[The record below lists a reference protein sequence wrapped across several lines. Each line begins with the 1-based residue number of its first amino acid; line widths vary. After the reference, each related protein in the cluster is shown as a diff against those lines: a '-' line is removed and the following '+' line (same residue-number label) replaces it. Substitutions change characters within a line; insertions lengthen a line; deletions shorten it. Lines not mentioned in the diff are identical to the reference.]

1 MKVRDFRIG
10 WRLLLQERAY
20 SAVTI
25 AGLALGFAACFL
37 LMAYVRFSFGYDSH
51 VPQADRVHMVKVRV
65 NVGGNDGWAQA
76 SPGPLLPVARNSGL
90 AQAAGMALPGKF
102 TLRQGGTLQAIEVL
116 IVSPGMQQVL
126 GLQAVEGDLRAAL
139 ARPDGIALT
148 RSKALQLLGSTHVVG
163 RSLEVQG
170 ERLTIAA
177 VLDDPPAATTLPY
190 GALASVEGKLI
201 PQGQRDYFSKAW
213 GGLAGA
219 IYVRLAPGAAPDAMR
234 RALQDAFDNSP
245 LRNVLPKEVLQQLGG
260 KKIME
265 VALTPLPDL
274 YFDNDLAD
282 RPGAGAHG
290 NLRAIAGVTAVALL
304 ILLLAVTNYVNL
316 ASVRAMRRQ
325 AEIAMRKVLGAGAPR
340 IAGQF
345 IAESLL
351 VALLATAG
359 GLLLAWLMLP
369 SFAQM
374 MDRPLE
380 GMLTPAALLASL
392 VLGTAVGVLAGLYPA
407 WVALRMHPVQALAG
421 RNSQETHGTLWLR
434 RVLTILQMTAAMG
447 LISATLAVAW
457 QTRYASAA
465 DPGFDPAPLLV
476 LELPLRMWEGEG
488 GRSLRDALQRVPG
501 VEGVATSPDPVGL
514 RISGTHIPVQR
525 VGGTAALLM
534 ERSVSPNFFQV
545 YGVQPLAGR
554 NFDPQREQETNDSS
568 VMLNASA
575 TAALGFATPQDAVGQ
590 FISVPRRK
598 VPVVSRVIGIA
609 PDLRYQ
615 SLRQKPEPII
625 YRNSLEA
632 TTMTVRYRG
641 DLRTLEKT
649 MESLWPLHLPGHS
662 TAIERAGSYFA
673 ANYADDLRLAKLL
686 AAASITAT
694 LLAAF
699 GIYVLSAYSVQRRTR
714 EIVLRKLYG
723 ANRSAI
729 ARLLGREF
737 LLLTGLAA
745 LLGLPLAALA
755 IARYLASFVEH
766 APVGGWTLAAAL
778 GLVSLVTL
786 AATVRHTL
794 AALRISPALALRT

>member
-1 MKVRDFRIG
+1 MKAADFRIG

-25 AGLALGFAACFL
+25 LGLALGFAACFL
-37 LMAYVRFSFGYDSH
+37 LLGYVRYCFSYDSH
-51 VPQADRVHMVKVRV
+51 VPQAEQVHLVKVRV
-65 NVGGNDGWAQA
+65 NVGGNDGWSQA
-76 SPGPLLPVARNSGL
+76 APGPLLQTALDSGL
-90 AQAAGMALPGKF
+90 AQAAGMAMVGGF
-102 TLRQGGTLQAIEVL
+102 TLRIGDVLQRSEVL

-126 GLQAVEGDLRAAL
+126 GLQALEGDLRGAL
-139 ARPDGIALT
+139 TRPDGIALT
-148 RSKALQLLGSTHVVG
+148 RSRALQLLGSTNVLGKTLH
-163 RSLEVQG
+163 LQG
-170 ERLTIAA
+170 EQLTILA
-177 VLDDPPAATTLPY
+177 VLADPPAATTLPY
-190 GALASVEGKLI
+190 GALAGIDGKLI

-213 GGLAGA
+213 GGLAGS
-219 IYVRLAPGAAPDAMR
+219 IYVRLTPAVAPDAMR
-234 RALQDAFDNSP
+234 RALQNAFDNSP
-245 LRNVLPKEVLQQLGG
+245 LRNVLPKQVLAQLGD

-265 VALTPLPDL
+265 VALTPLQDL
-274 YFDNDLAD
+274 YFDSSLAD
-282 RPGAGAHG
+282 RPGAGVHG
-290 NLRAIAGVTAVALL
+290 DVRAIAGVAAVALL

-325 AEIAMRKVLGAGAPR
+325 SEIAMRKVLGASAPR

-359 GLLLAWLMLP
+359 GLLLAWLLLP

-380 GMLTPAALLASL
+380 AMLTPAALLGNVA
-392 VLGTAVGVLAGLYPA
+392 LGIAAGVMAGLYPA
-407 WVALRMHPVQALAG
+407 WVALRMHPAQALAG
-421 RNSQETHGTLWLR
+421 RNHQETHGTLWLR
-434 RVLTILQMTAAMG
+434 RAVTILQMTAAMG
-447 LISATLAVAW
+447 LTSTTLAVAW

-476 LELPLRMWEGEG
+476 LALPVRMWEGDG
-488 GRSLRDALQRVPG
+488 ARSLRDALGRVPG
-501 VEGVATSPDPVGL
+501 VQGVASSPDPVGL

-534 ERSVSPNFFQV
+534 ERPVSPNFFQV
-545 YGVQPLAGR
+545 YGTQPLAGR

-575 TAALGFATPQDAVGQ
+575 ALALGYARPQDAVGQ
-590 FISVPRRK
+590 FVSVPRRK
-598 VPVVSRVIGIA
+598 AAVTSQVIGIA

-625 YRNSLEA
+625 YRNSLDA

-641 DLRTLEKT
+641 DLRELEKQVDA
-649 MESLWPLHLPGHS
+649 LWRQHLPTHA
-662 TAIERAGSYFA
+662 TAIRRASSYFA

-686 AAASITAT
+686 AAASLTAT

-729 ARLLGREF
+729 ARLLSREF
-737 LLLTGLAA
+737 LLLTGIAA

-766 APVGGWTLAAAL
+766 APVGGWTMAAAL
-778 GLVSLVTL
+778 ALIALVAL
-786 AATVRHTL
+786 AATARHTL
-794 AALRISPALALRT
+794 AALRMAPALALRN